1 MDFRGKKTLEK
12 KSKFGNWAWEYKYK
26 YKYNM
31 KEYAIT

>member
-1 MDFRGKKTLEK
+1 MDFRGEK
-12 KSKFGNWAWEYKYK
+12 DIRKESKFGNWAWK

>member
-26 YKYNM
+26 YNM